1 MYASETS
8 KHRDIIAPFCSG
20 YGLDIGFGGD
30 PIIPTAIR
38 LDLPRP
44 YAETGE
50 YGVQLGGDCT
60 YLSWFRDE
68 CVDYVYSSHV
78 LEDFPEER
86 TVPIM
91 KEWARPLQVGGR
103 LILLLPDQQAYL
115 EHCRRTGQPINEH
128 HSIEHFSF
136 EYILK
141 CAEQTGCLK
150 PEHVIERIDDYSFLA
165 VLQKTSPERTA
176 SQSSEVPADI
186 QGALDTARR
195 NQEIQIHRLREMET
209 QLAQAREEIAWYHA
223 RWERIKRVPGYGIYR
238 ELMFK
243 LKKL

>member
-8 KHRDIIAPFCSG
+8 KHRDKIAPFCTG

-30 PIIPTAIR
+30 PVVPTAIR

-44 YAETGE
+44 YAETGD

-78 LEDFPEER
+78 LEDFPEDR

-91 KEWARPLQVGGR
+91 LEWARPLQIGGR

-115 EHCRRTGQPINEH
+115 AHCHKTGQPVNEH
-128 HSIEHFSF
+128 HSIEHFSC
-136 EYILK
+136 EYILQ
-141 CAEQTGCLK
+141 CAERTGCLE
-150 PEHVIERIDDYSFLA
+150 PEHTFERVDEYSFLV
-165 VLQKTSPERTA
+165 VLQKCA
-176 SQSSEVPADI
+176 SASAISTPGNLPADI

-195 NQEIQIHRLREMET
+195 NHEVALHRLRELEKNLT
-209 QLAQAREEIAWYHA
+209 EARAEAQWYKA
-223 RWERIKRVPGYGIYR
+223 RWDRIKRLPGYNAYR

-243 LKKL
+243 MKRL